1 MGIRVYDNGNWLKI
15 EANEAVENEILFKDN
30 QETTSDEVYAR
41 IDKIG
46 NVLSGY
52 YYYYQKKG
60 KEYKVYRVNIQ
71 NPDFKIYLFSTK
83 QIDDIQYVRDY
94 IYFSEDNEVKYYH
107 DKTGVKTLFKN
118 DEFEFNKSLFY
129 SVFLQQ

>member
-1 MGIRVYDNGNWLKI
+1 M
-15 EANEAVENEILFKDN
+15 
-30 QETTSDEVYAR
+30 
-41 IDKIG
+41 
-46 NVLSGY
+46 
-52 YYYYQKKG
+52 
-60 KEYKVYRVNIQ
+60 NIQ